1 MLSSQTFSFNKKT
14 IMKNILKYLVV
25 LILCASC
32 TEKESIDTNTYFLSY
47 IDKILDTNLKTSDS
61 LTETQKKIILKHNLG
76 VYIPTNFKSIIET
89 KDKEAFIFYNTQ
101 DSSLMLAKCF
111 DFNDTIVKQIERSI
125 KYDSPIYGP
134 DYNDL
139 SEFEH
144 FKLCERIITD
154 SLIGPFYIGGTLYDL
169 LGAENIM
176 HQNFL
181 PKSKKYQFGEFSIL
195 YDKDKYLFVI
205 SLHNGYREDL
215 NDKARWQA
223 FRFN

>member
-1 MLSSQTFSFNKKT
+1 MT
-14 IMKNILKYLVV
+14 NILKYLVV
-25 LILCASC
+25 LILFASC

-47 IDKILDTNLKTSDS
+47 IDKIPDTNLKTSDS
-61 LTETQKKIILKHNLG
+61 LTEIQKKIILKHNLG
-76 VYIPTNFKSIIET
+76 VYIPKNFKSIIET
-89 KDKEAFIFYNTQ
+89 KDKDAFIFYNTL

-111 DFNDTIVKQIERSI
+111 DFNDTILKQIERST

-139 SEFEH
+139 SEFQH

-154 SLIGPFYIGGTLYDL
+154 SLIGPFYFGGTLYDL

-195 YDKDKYLFVI
+195 YDKDKYLFII
-205 SLHNGYREDL
+205 SLHNGYSEDP

-223 FRFN
+223 FRFNDRK

>member
-1 MLSSQTFSFNKKT
+1 MT
-14 IMKNILKYLVV
+14 NILKYLVL
-25 LILCASC
+25 LILLASC

-47 IDKILDTNLKTSDS
+47 IDMIPDTNLKTSDS

-76 VYIPTNFKSIIET
+76 VYIPKNFKSIIET
-89 KDKEAFIFYNTQ
+89 KDKEAFIFYNTL

-111 DFNDTIVKQIERSI
+111 DFNDSILKQIERST

-139 SEFEH
+139 SEFQH
-144 FKLCERIITD
+144 FKLCEIIITD
-154 SLIGPFYIGGTLYDL
+154 SLIGPFYFGGTLYDL

-195 YDKDKYLFVI
+195 YDKDKYLFII
-205 SLHNGYREDL
+205 SLNNGYREDL
-215 NDKARWQA
+215 NDNARWQA
-223 FRFN
+223 FRFKDIK